1 MTNLYNAFTIEQL
14 EEIVFTCNVWNG
26 TLEEYRW
33 YVFDEDFFN
42 TFFFNNPME
51 AARACFFGEIRSW
64 YDDYIRFDNC
74 DNLES
79 CNSWQYEEM
88 LQDNAE
94 EIINTALEERKS
106 GLTFSPKIEALLD
119 QLEK

>member
-1 MTNLYNAFTIEQL
+1 MINLTFTTEQL
-14 EEIVFTCNVWNG
+14 KEIISSCNEWNG
-26 TLEEYRW
+26 ALEEYRW
-33 YVFDEDFFN
+33 YEFDEDFFN

-51 AARACFFGEIRSW
+51 AARACFFGEINSW
-64 YDDYIRFDNC
+64 YDDHIRFDNC

-79 CNSWQYEEM
+79 CNTWQYEEL

-94 EIINTALEERKS
+94 EIINTALEERKN
-106 GLTFSPKIEALLD
+106 GVDFSTEINALLD